1 MACVLSQLYGV
12 HELTAHAVCN
22 VIDVIDEMLVD
33 NKSDLVRLWC
43 VQYLQAPLFPLEG
56 PLFLV
61 ALGPPAKQHTVS
73 KRHLYELAAGFC
85 F

>member
-1 MACVLSQLYGV
+1 M
-12 HELTAHAVCN
+12 CN